1 MSQAAQSTCAVHTK
15 GALVAVSVRKRAGF
29 EQEYL
34 GEIWVRSGC
43 DLGAAGTTFQPS
55 GVLAHPSALVR

>member
-15 GALVAVSVRKRAGF
+15 AALVAVSVRERAGF
-29 EQEYL
+29 KQEYL

-43 DLGAAGTTFQPS
+43 DLGAAGTTF
-55 GVLAHPSALVR
+55 